1 MMPLYRLCESRKLIY
16 SPKDGISSQGRDT
29 PLATWAYIWPP
40 HGSCL
45 VGADL
50 KVAQHQAA
58 LETCVPESQGP
69 HSLGNG
75 RKQQRPGQETH
86 MGYVRWGRRG
96 LPICLSH
103 WAAGTRT
110 PAIQHEPCRAHAPAP
125 TSRTASPRTHS
136 VKCRLAG
143 QVSCGPGAHTDPQP
157 PTSPLW

>member
-103 WAAGTRT
+103 WVALSWT
-110 PAIQHEPCRAHAPAP
+110 PKHQAHPCGCSRLRCTAPLCRALCLRRRIQAPRHTLRKVP
-125 TSRTASPRTHS
+125 PGVPRPFS
-136 VKCRLAG
+136 S
-143 QVSCGPGAHTDPQP
+143 Q
-157 PTSPLW
+157 